1 MRKSRLTRAARVGP
15 RIDPAVFFFSVSF
28 LLGGIAGYFSC
39 RAMGIDAEI
48 RTYLTRYAEVLSSGG
63 AITAASV
70 LSVAAAYYRVP
81 CVVFLCRSFRRAF
94 YWHCGVFLLEGFLL
108 SFAVSSLTLALGRTG
123 VLVSLCVF
131 GVRLLFVLP
140 VSLSLALLG
149 RSAGE
154 ESSGRRMT
162 RSGRK
167 RESNRLRFLFVYPA
181 LLALGVM
188 VELTFVPKLAAFALL
203 HIS

>member
-1 MRKSRLTRAARVGP
+1 MRKGRLPRAARVRP
-15 RIDPAVFFFSVSF
+15 RMDPAVFFFSVSF
-28 LLGGIAGYFSC
+28 LLGCIAGYFSC

-48 RTYLTRYAEVLSSGG
+48 RTYLTRYAEILSSGG

-108 SFAVSSLTLALGRTG
+108 SFAVSSLALALGRTG
-123 VLVSLCVF
+123 VLISLCVF

-140 VSLSLALLG
+140 ISLSLALPG
-149 RSAGE
+149 HFSAG

-162 RSGRK
+162 RAGRK
-167 RESNRLRFLFVYPA
+167 TESRQLRFLFVYPA
-181 LLALGVM
+181 ILALGVM

>member
-1 MRKSRLTRAARVGP
+1 MRKSRLPRAARVRP
-15 RIDPAVFFFSVSF
+15 RIDPAVFFFSASF

-63 AITAASV
+63 VITAASA

-131 GVRLLFVLP
+131 GVRLLFILP
-140 VSLSLALLG
+140 ISLSLALLG
-149 RSAGE
+149 RPSAE
-154 ESSGRRMT
+154 EGSGRRMT

-167 RESNRLRFLFVYPA
+167 SESKRLRFLFVYPA
-181 LLALGVM
+181 ILALGVM